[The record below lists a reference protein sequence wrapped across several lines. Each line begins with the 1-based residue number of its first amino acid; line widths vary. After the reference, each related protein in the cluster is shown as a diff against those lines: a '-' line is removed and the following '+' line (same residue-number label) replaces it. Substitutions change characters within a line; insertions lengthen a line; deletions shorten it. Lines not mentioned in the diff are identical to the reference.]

1 MSDNYNNDNQITRKD
16 AKNCFVESLNDAFA
30 IGKIHFNFATY
41 DATKPSGQRQT
52 NNVHIYI
59 DVDEFLELCRK
70 LDCGELKFIMQTKKK
85 NADSTPIFEH
95 LGGTSAEMLK
105 KRNKSREDGKSLS
118 RTSKLIVGDKKDL
131 LFVADS
137 GPGEADAKGLIVPK
151 FGGRPENHVQ
161 IAMTFESFS
170 ELMLTTKV
178 HYQAW
183 LSAKYMS
190 SFGKDNSSGG
200 GFAQ

>member
-70 LDCGELKFIMQTKKK
+70 VEFGEFKYIMNQKKTAK
-85 NADSTPIFEH
+85 DNTPIYETM
-95 LGGTSAEMLK
+95 GGTSAENLA
-105 KRNKSREDGKSLS
+105 KRGKSRPDGKSVSRIAKLS
-118 RTSKLIVGDKKDL
+118 VASKG
-131 LFVADS
+131 LFFTADS
-137 GPGEADAKGLIVPK
+137 GVGETGPTGLIVPK
-151 FGGRPENHVQ
+151 FGSNPENHVS
-161 IAMTFESFS
+161 ILLAFESFS
-170 ELMLTTKV
+170 ELILSTKV

-183 LSAKYMS
+183 LSAKYMN